1 MMRTW
6 KTKRPC
12 VYQTNSA
19 PEPCEEL
26 WIFKL
31 PDISLLILIMFVHV
45 FPFFGFGSAG
55 RCHFDHRRGDL
66 FTTLRVYQS
75 WLRERSRSEGGSD
88 SRSRRWC
95 REHGLD
101 ERLLFEVNKMHGL
114 KWCKLAEKVKQK
126 LFGAAAGVS
135 FSWGGGCCFL
145 RRTWRIW

>member
-1 MMRTW
+1 MCLSFARILLL
-6 KTKRPC
+6 
-12 VYQTNSA
+12 NL
-19 PEPCEEL
+19 EF

-31 PDISLLILIMFVHV
+31 PESLLI
-45 FPFFGFGSAG
+45 PFFFGSSCVPFFHVWIIYVSAG

-101 ERLLFEVNKMHGL
+101 ERLLFEVNKIHGIQREVEPKIGETYTKMDGLGGGL
-114 KWCKLAEKVKQK
+114 KYFLFSS
-126 LFGAAAGVS
+126 LFGEMIQ
-135 FSWGGGCCFL
+135 FD
-145 RRTWRIW
+145 